1 MNVNERLLDYAER
14 LSTALQTVD
23 PKQLAQAYCK
33 LKSAYLSRRDVYV
46 CGNGGSLSM
55 SENFVVGHGKG
66 LQYDTDLN
74 PRIQSL
80 TSSPLISAIA
90 NDVGYDYI
98 FSYQIEM
105 KGNQD
110 DVLIAISAS
119 GNSPNIIKA
128 LATAKEKEL
137 ITIAFVGF
145 DGGKAKEIAD
155 IVIHVNENNCGIIED
170 AHQSV
175 MHILAQSLREE
186 FHSKKKALK
195 L

>member
-1 MNVNERLLDYAER
+1 M
-14 LSTALQTVD
+14 
-23 PKQLAQAYCK
+23 
-33 LKSAYLSRRDVYV
+33 
-46 CGNGGSLSM
+46 
-55 SENFVVGHGKG
+55 
-66 LQYDTDLN
+66 
-74 PRIQSL
+74 
-80 TSSPLISAIA
+80 ISAIA

-128 LATAKEKEL
+128 LATAKEKGL

-155 IVIHVNENNCGIIED
+155 IVIHVEEDNYGIIED

-175 MHILAQSLREE
+175 MHILAQNLREE
-186 FHSKKKALK
+186 FHSEKKALK